1 MLDVLLFAFSAGLAA
16 AFNPCG
22 IAMFPAYVGYQLG
35 TLDLKQGLVQGVI
48 FSLALGLSATMGFVT
63 LFGSVGLV
71 MAAGFSIFSKSLPI
85 IGLGIGIIIL
95 LLGIWMLLS
104 GKNLELISASRVNLG
119 QGRGLVNTFLFG
131 IAYAV
136 ASLSCALPLFLVGA
150 GIVVGKSLSTGDFLG
165 VIAGSVSY
173 GVGMGVVM
181 VSASVGILFFK
192 DAVNRWINTLMKFV
206 EPLGKV
212 AMVIAGTYLIY
223 YWTIGN
229 GKELLLTRISEF

>member
-1 MLDVLLFAFSAGLAA
+1 
-16 AFNPCG
+16 
-22 IAMFPAYVGYQLG
+22 
-35 TLDLKQGLVQGVI
+35 
-48 FSLALGLSATMGFVT
+48 
-63 LFGSVGLV
+63 
-71 MAAGFSIFSKSLPI
+71 
-85 IGLGIGIIIL
+85 
-95 LLGIWMLLS
+95 MLLS

-150 GIVVGKSLSTGDFLG
+150 GIIVGKSLSTGDFLG

>member
-1 MLDVLLFAFSAGLAA
+1 
-16 AFNPCG
+16 
-22 IAMFPAYVGYQLG
+22 MFPAYVGYQLG

-48 FSLALGLSATMGFVT
+48 SSLALGLSATMGFVT

-173 GVGMGVVM
+173 L
-181 VSASVGILFFK
+181 S
-192 DAVNRWINTLMKFV
+192 
-206 EPLGKV
+206 
-212 AMVIAGTYLIY
+212 LIH
-223 YWTIGN
+223 I
-229 GKELLLTRISEF
+229 